1 MLLISDDLRLRLKTA
16 MAQLRLKLFLY
27 LAICTLPLL
36 AQGPNKRLI
45 LKDGSYQI
53 VRQYEIKGNIVRYL
67 SAERGGWEEL
77 PKDLVDWPATER
89 YAREHVPGSSGGST
103 PANAAAAEIDREEQQ
118 ARAEEAAR
126 MPEVITGLQLPDLD
140 GVFALDTYRDKP
152 ELIEVTQSTGDV
164 NRNMGHNIL
173 RSTINPLA
181 GQKLTLRINGAKSKV
196 RLHVPDPALY
206 VSLEEAD
213 KPNPDSTAFPVDTHG
228 ASSVKGTSGSSPDSH
243 YAIIRLEQRKDSRNI
258 GSINVSLLGKVSQS
272 ENMID
277 TTSETLPGG
286 HWMKLVPKQPL
297 QPGEYAL
304 IEILS
309 PKEIN
314 LSVWDF
320 AVDPTAP
327 ENANAR
333 LPREKAR

>member
-1 MLLISDDLRLRLKTA
+1 MLLIVDLLRLRLQTA
-16 MAQLRLKLFLY
+16 MTRPFLKVFLC
-27 LAICTLPLL
+27 LAIFTLPLL

-53 VRQYEIKGNIVRYL
+53 VRQYEIKGDVVRYL
-67 SAERGGWEEL
+67 SAERGTWEEL

-89 YAREHVPGSSGGST
+89 YAREHVPGTSGGSA
-103 PANAAAAEIDREEQQ
+103 PANAAAAEIDKEEQQ

-126 MPEVITGLQLPDLD
+126 MPEVAKGLQLPDLD

-152 ELIEVTQSTGDV
+152 ELVEVTQSTGDV

-181 GQKLTLRINGAKSKV
+181 GQKLTLRVNGAKSKV
-196 RLHVPDPALY
+196 RLHVQEPVLY
-206 VSLEEAD
+206 VSLEVPD
-213 KPNPDSTAFPVDTHG
+213 KPEPDSTAFPVDTHG
-228 ASSVKGTSGSSPDSH
+228 ASSVKGNSGGSPDSH

-258 GSINVSLLGKVSQS
+258 GSVNISLLGNVSQS
-272 ENMID
+272 ENVID
-277 TTSETLPGG
+277 TTSEILPGQ

-297 QPGEYAL
+297 QMGEYAL
-304 IEILS
+304 VEILS

-314 LSVWDF
+314 LSIWDF
-320 AVDPTAP
+320 GIDPTAP

-333 LPREKAR
+333 LPKERTQ